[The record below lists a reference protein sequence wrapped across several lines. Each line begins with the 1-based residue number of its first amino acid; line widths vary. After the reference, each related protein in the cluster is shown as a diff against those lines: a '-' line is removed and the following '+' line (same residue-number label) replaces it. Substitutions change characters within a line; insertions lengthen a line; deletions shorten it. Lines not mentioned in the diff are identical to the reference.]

1 MKTGWFRPCGIVVA
15 FVLSSCAPSSTDT
28 LADAADKSATTI
40 EHSQPTS
47 TPAPSTST
55 AEEPNSV
62 LVSPIA
68 IPMTVAPTATSGE
81 SGTVATAVTELIQ
94 QVMPRNS
101 ELPDISYFAQN
112 KSDRF
117 LVDFEDIIA
126 GHPHVGQRSPVP
138 HNDAQVYFSN
148 SDPRWIDATKPSD
161 YPPIYA
167 VSNGI
172 VQLPDP
178 PNYPYYNVIDHT
190 NYDPPWW
197 HVGYTIAI
205 RIATDDGVNVN
216 FLYSME
222 PYVNLQDKP
231 MNFFEDFILVEDN
244 QYVEKGDILGYMYVS
259 GFSERL
265 HGASSPH
272 VAFALMR
279 DQQGQWD
286 VYAPAIFTEDIVNRF
301 AELYRNPSEGWT
313 SSSYGNDWSRGRGV
327 PTGMGWM
334 IDAAENPF
342 GDFPLDVL
350 LYDGIRDKEID
361 GTAYIDSKSLGFHQD
376 ALLFALE
383 GNGDFVTETYSFDT
397 DWRAI
402 VASVGGPA
410 QFSAIFYQQDGER
423 QSSIFTVGPEQNF
436 SMSSTP
442 AMSPASVAFRISDP
456 ENWGW
461 AIAVAPADSTYNLP
475 GDNIPDGICPPGCPP
490 LPSSN

>member
-1 MKTGWFRPCGIVVA
+1 
-15 FVLSSCAPSSTDT
+15 
-28 LADAADKSATTI
+28 
-40 EHSQPTS
+40 
-47 TPAPSTST
+47 
-55 AEEPNSV
+55 
-62 LVSPIA
+62 
-68 IPMTVAPTATSGE
+68 MTVAPTATSGE

-461 AIAVAPADSTYNLP
+461 AIAVAPADAAYNPP
-475 GDNIPDGICPPGCPP
+475 GENIPDGICPPGCPP
-490 LPSSN
+490 LP

>member
-1 MKTGWFRPCGIVVA
+1 MA
-15 FVLSSCAPSSTDT
+15 FVLWSCAPSSTDT
-28 LADAADKSATTI
+28 LVDAADKSTPTTAQP
-40 EHSQPTS
+40 QPTS
-47 TPAPSTST
+47 SSVPSTPT
-55 AEEPNSV
+55 AEEPTSV
-62 LVSPIA
+62 PVSPSA
-68 IPMTVAPTATSGE
+68 IPMTAAPSVTSGK
-81 SGTVATAVTELIQ
+81 SGSVATVVTELIQ
-94 QVMPRNS
+94 QVMSSNS

-148 SDPRWIDATKPSD
+148 SDPRWLNAIEPSD

-167 VSNGI
+167 VADGI

-205 RIATDDGVNVN
+205 EIATDDDVNVN

-222 PYVNLQDKP
+222 PYVTLQDKP

-244 QYVEKGDILGYMYVS
+244 QYVEQGDTIGYMYVS

-272 VAFALMR
+272 ISFAMMR
-279 DQQGQWD
+279 DQRGPWD
-286 VYAPAIFTEDIVNRF
+286 VYAPAIFTEDVVNRF
-301 AELYRNPSEGWT
+301 AELYRNPSEGWS

-334 IDAAENPF
+334 IDANENPF

-350 LYDGIRDKEID
+350 MYDGIRDKEID
-361 GTAYIDSKSLGFHQD
+361 GTAQIDSKSLGFDQD
-376 ALLFALE
+376 TLLLGVE
-383 GNGDFVTETYSFDT
+383 GHGDFVSQTYSFDT

-402 VASVGGPA
+402 IASVGGPA
-410 QFSAIFYQQDGER
+410 QFSAIFYQQDEEH
-423 QSSIFTVGPEQNF
+423 QSSIFSVSSEQNF

-442 AMSPASVAFRISDP
+442 AMFPGSVAFLVSDP

-461 AIAVAPADSTYNLP
+461 AIAVAPADATYNLP
-475 GDNIPDGICPPGCPP
+475 GENIPDGICPPGCPP